1 MVVITSLQAVVI
13 QQLFT
18 DLSRR
23 LLRPLL
29 PNLAIKKSVMDD
41 PTVLVTLLE
50 IVGNS
55 GVSALLIDV
64 TNPSHVQLSA
74 FADACL
80 FAPSV
85 GRQGYA
91 LDNPLRISRRFF
103 RSWEDCSAPG

>member
-1 MVVITSLQAVVI
+1 
-13 QQLFT
+13 
-18 DLSRR
+18 
-23 LLRPLL
+23 L

-55 GVSALLIDV
+55 GVSALLIDF

-80 FAPSV
+80 FAPS
-85 GRQGYA
+85 
-91 LDNPLRISRRFF
+91 DDPLETAIQERAEINWSKQRF
-103 RSWEDCSAPG
+103 R